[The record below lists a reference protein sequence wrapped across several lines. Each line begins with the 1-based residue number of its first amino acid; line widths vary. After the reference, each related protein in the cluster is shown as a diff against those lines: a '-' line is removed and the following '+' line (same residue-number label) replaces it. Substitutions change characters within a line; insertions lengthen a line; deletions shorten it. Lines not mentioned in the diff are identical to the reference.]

1 MSRNQDL
8 MLRDAAAISD
18 VMKLRFYP
26 VAVERGKGAV
36 LTDAEGTEYLDFTAG
51 WGVANVGYGHLRV
64 LEAITKQLEKLSFAA
79 PISVINEQSVALA
92 EELIALMPGGF
103 EKRVWYGHSGS
114 DANEF
119 IAKIVPI
126 ATGRPKLLT
135 FVGSYHGQTM
145 GSYGMSGHPSQS
157 RITGGGN
164 VVKLPYPYCCRCA
177 FDKRPETCG
186 LFCLDHIRDYVLEFV
201 VSPSQV
207 GALVVEAVQCDGGDI
222 VPPNGFLV
230 GLEKLC
236 RKHGILFIVD
246 EVKVG
251 FGRTGKMF
259 AFENWN
265 VTPDAVV
272 LGKPLGCGQPLSAVV
287 GAKELLNAAAAAHL
301 FTTAGNPVACAA
313 AREGIRVIRDE
324 KLAENAEV
332 IGNYLS
338 ASFADLKKKYDCIIE
353 TRGIGLL
360 QGIELVKNR
369 NTKEPDAKL
378 TAAATYRA
386 YELGLLHY
394 YAGVFNNVLEFTPP
408 LVITAEQAKTAV
420 GIVDQSIGDAL
431 SGRISDEKLAAFAG
445 WA

>member
-1 MSRNQDL
+1 MNKNQEL
-8 MLRDAAAISD
+8 VLRDADVISD

-26 VAVERGKGAV
+26 VVVESGRGAV
-36 LTDAEGTEYLDFTAG
+36 LTDAEGKEYLDFTAG
-51 WGVANVGYGHLRV
+51 WGVANVGYGHPRV
-64 LEAITKQLEKLSFAA
+64 VEAIIRQLEKLSFAA
-79 PISVINEQSVALA
+79 PISVINEQSVGLA
-92 EELIALMPGGF
+92 EELISLMPGSF
-103 EKRVWYGHSGS
+103 AKSVWYGHSGS

-157 RITGGGN
+157 RISGGGN

-177 FDKRPETCG
+177 FDKKPETCG

-201 VSPSQV
+201 VQPSQV

-222 VPPNGFLV
+222 VPPDGFLA

-287 GAKELLNAAAAAHL
+287 GTKELLNAAAAAHL

-313 AREGIRVIRDE
+313 AREGIRVIREE
-324 KLAENAEV
+324 KLAENAGS
-332 IGNYLS
+332 IGKYLS
-338 ASFADLKKKYDCIIE
+338 AAFAELQKKYDCIIE

-369 NTKEPDAKL
+369 STKEPDAKL

-408 LVITAEQAKTAV
+408 LMITKEQADRAV
-420 GIVDQSIGDAL
+420 DIVGRSIGDAL